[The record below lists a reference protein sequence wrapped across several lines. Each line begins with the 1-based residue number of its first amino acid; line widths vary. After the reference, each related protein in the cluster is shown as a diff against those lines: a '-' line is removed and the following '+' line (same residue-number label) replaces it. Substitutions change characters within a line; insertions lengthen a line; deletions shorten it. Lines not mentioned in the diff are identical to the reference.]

1 MKKYWQQHKILLAV
15 TLCIGIIGAVCNA
28 FVAIVLQKIIDAAV
42 SGESAV
48 FMKTVVFTVVYVA
61 VLCLLSYLGALASKY
76 LLLNMSR
83 QLRQD
88 VFYGILR
95 RRPMQFWQVD
105 TADYTSALTNDIRM
119 LEENYILTVLNTI
132 ELVALF
138 FATLMILLYLSP
150 LVTMILLFNLAL
162 IFLIPALF
170 GRLLEKRQAA
180 ISKQQAVYTATLQD
194 IFLGYDV
201 VRSYGIRPQMEQRF
215 KRENEKTVQRRFAA
229 DRMFALNDGLSE
241 TMSTLSIVV
250 VIAVSA
256 YLVLRGNIT
265 MGTLLALTQLSG
277 TFMAPVMMLL
287 QNIPK
292 ISSMKP
298 VIARLQELADGKV
311 ESWSGTGQPSFQ
323 QTVELQ
329 NISFAYDEAVPVL
342 KNITLCFKQG
352 KKYALLGPSGC
363 GKTTLIKLL
372 SGYSNG
378 YTGKILYDGQELRTL
393 SDVELTQLFSLVH
406 QNVYLF
412 SGSVRDNITLGEDFS
427 EEQLRQAIADSG
439 ADTFAYQLPQG
450 LDTDAGENGSN
461 LSGGQRQRIGLAR
474 AFLRQTH
481 FIVLDEGTS
490 AVDKRTAAEIEN
502 RLLRRENLTLL
513 TITHTLQPE
522 LLRQYDE
529 IIYLEQGC
537 VLGQGSYDELATK
550 NSRFQAFIQ

>member
-1 MKKYWQQHKILLAV
+1 
-15 TLCIGIIGAVCNA
+15 
-28 FVAIVLQKIIDAAV
+28 
-42 SGESAV
+42 
-48 FMKTVVFTVVYVA
+48 
-61 VLCLLSYLGALASKY
+61 
-76 LLLNMSR
+76 
-83 QLRQD
+83 
-88 VFYGILR
+88 
-95 RRPMQFWQVD
+95 
-105 TADYTSALTNDIRM
+105 
-119 LEENYILTVLNTI
+119 
-132 ELVALF
+132 
-138 FATLMILLYLSP
+138 
-150 LVTMILLFNLAL
+150 
-162 IFLIPALF
+162 
-170 GRLLEKRQAA
+170 
-180 ISKQQAVYTATLQD
+180 
-194 IFLGYDV
+194 
-201 VRSYGIRPQMEQRF
+201 
-215 KRENEKTVQRRFAA
+215 
-229 DRMFALNDGLSE
+229 
-241 TMSTLSIVV
+241 
-250 VIAVSA
+250 
-256 YLVLRGNIT
+256 

-393 SDVELTQLFSLVH
+393 SDVELMQLFSLVH

-412 SGSVRDNITLGEDFS
+412 SGSVRDNITLGKDFS

-439 ADTFAYQLPQG
+439 TDTFAYQLPQG

-474 AFLRQTH
+474 AFLRQTR

-490 AVDKRTAAEIEN
+490 AVDKRTAVEIEN

-537 VLGQGSYDELATK
+537 VLGQGSYDELATN